1 MNSQAQQ
8 QNVPKIP
15 IPQTLAHPTLQNS
28 IRIRPPAHNP
38 PQLAHSRHASRQTIS
53 LAALRTTHTAS
64 LVQHAAQQVLRPQ
77 HLAHLLPD
85 GQQIAAQGLPHGLV
99 ERAAG
104 RAAVFARDG
113 GVEVALGVVG
123 GARVGLRLRG
133 GDVAC

>member
-15 IPQTLAHPTLQNS
+15 IPQTLAHATLQNS
-28 IRIRPPAHNP
+28 IGIRPPAHNP

-53 LAALRTTHTAS
+53 LAALRTTHAAS

-77 HLAHLLPD
+77 HMAHLLPD

-104 RAAVFARDG
+104 RTAVLARDS